1 MPHLNKRGAW
11 PAGLKFDMLDVH
23 IKDSCQPICSVA
35 VTDVDS
41 YLANYLR
48 NTPAMVYTL
57 LIMTEV
63 ASSCLIITKI

>member
-1 MPHLNKRGAW
+1 MW
-11 PAGLKFDMLDVH
+11 PAGHEFDMLDVH

-35 VTDVDS
+35 ITDMDS

-48 NTPAMVYTL
+48 TTPVVVYSL
-57 LIMTEV
+57 LIMSEV